1 MSCFDVKYMTLESF
15 VSHISRLFVYSY
27 VFIVQIVSATT
38 RENDGTD
45 KKEGSRT
52 QQISKLIIIT
62 SGVLISTGLLLLI
75 GREIYHKFRMSQVH
89 HNRQTSDDSPEDF
102 NIYAE
107 INAPSRGNVII
118 QQLC

>member
-1 MSCFDVKYMTLESF
+1 MLQT
-15 VSHISRLFVYSY
+15 VSV
-27 VFIVQIVSATT
+27 TT
-38 RENDGTD
+38 IENDGTY

-52 QQISKLIIIT
+52 RKISKSIIIT

-75 GREIYHKFRMSQVH
+75 AREVYQKFRMSQVL

-118 QQLC
+118 QQ

>member
-1 MSCFDVKYMTLESF
+1 MYTYTPFFLLQT
-15 VSHISRLFVYSY
+15 
-27 VFIVQIVSATT
+27 VSATT
-38 RENDGTD
+38 IENDGTY

-75 GREIYHKFRMSQVH
+75 GREVYQKFRISQVH

-118 QQLC
+118 QQ